1 MQKAARAHLR
11 NFFGKLASARA
22 ADRCEGAVPRAFWHF
37 PPMWE
42 IPHTSAA
49 ISITIALKQ
58 HHTDDMRDALASH
71 AKLPISR
78 PMERKSKEPGPMNAE
93 ENLLSD
99 AQLADVVAAWVIAI
113 SLLLILI
120 AWSFI

>member
-1 MQKAARAHLR
+1 
-11 NFFGKLASARA
+11 
-22 ADRCEGAVPRAFWHF
+22 
-37 PPMWE
+37 MWE

-49 ISITIALKQ
+49 ISMTIALKQ
-58 HHTDDMRDALASH
+58 HHTHDMRDALASH

-78 PMERKSKEPGPMNAE
+78 LMERKSKEPGPMNAE